1 MREAAGDE
9 RGQRRRGAGGKGW
22 VRLAG
27 SGRDGPTL
35 TKWAQPISN
44 PLSRIIVEPNK
55 AQPKSKFSWKLDSSS
70 SFFLTQQPPKPVV
83 HSSDQTQQVKPRR
96 TQSTIAMTR
105 IETYEDF
112 VKVHGLLLAASGLPQ
127 SLHRQL
133 FQKLLSESFDG
144 GSHFQI
150 EPTED
155 GRQRRLVLTSDSMP
169 EHSDVFLIDHAW
181 TFRLSDAYKQ
191 LMEVPGLAER
201 MAAIMCV
208 DADLNSE
215 SEEDRLSEGNAK
227 RSVLEVLENEITE
240 ANGNVRW
247 LELED
252 LDIDDETLSSLDLS
266 TKSPKYSKNRHR
278 RCLVARRPG
287 RVGGDELAD
296 KVHRELPNLEIY
308 NSKFT
313 SKYDEWA
320 MGFCGGVYDKE
331 NPGSVDQPDNAL
343 KQVTDLDL
351 SNRCIHNLFNKA
363 FTPLQLPC
371 LSYLNLRGNPLE
383 ETAVGDLLQLLRNFP
398 SLQSLEVDI
407 PGPLGESAVQILES
421 LPNISVLNDVNASKI
436 FETEKDVVDSVLQPR
451 LPEWTADEPLTD
463 RVINAMWLY
472 LMTYRLADEEKIDET
487 SVLYV
492 MDELGSA
499 LRHSDEPNFRVAPF
513 LFMPEGTLASAVS
526 FSILWPIQNVQK
538 GYECT
543 RDYLFGIG
551 EDKQRSARLTAWFNT
566 PENYFIRE
574 YEKHQ
579 RSLKSK
585 NLTSLTLDSCPTRSL
600 HRSETSALHVYT
612 DIPQVEE
619 LLTRP
624 EFVITTDPK
633 DAEIIWTCTQVD
645 EDMKKA
651 TGITDNQYINQFP
664 FEACIVMKHHLAE
677 TIQKAHGFPEWL
689 QPTYNLETHLSQLI
703 GDYCVRKRDGLNNLW
718 ILKPWNMARTIDTT
732 VTGNR
737 SAIIRLME
745 TGPKICQKYI
755 EHPALFQ
762 GKKFDIRYIVLVRSM
777 NPLEIFLSDTFWV
790 RLANNQYSLDR
801 HSLFEYETHFTVM
814 NYRGTLN
821 HKNTSEFVREFEQEH
836 QVNWLDIHSRV
847 KKMIRSVFE
856 AAAQVH
862 PEMHSTT
869 SRAMY
874 GVDVMLDSSFQPKL
888 LEVTY
893 CPDCGR
899 ACKYDM
905 EAIVGDKEVI
915 RGRDFYNYVFGCLFL
930 NETTHVRP
938 L

>member
-1 MREAAGDE
+1 
-9 RGQRRRGAGGKGW
+9 
-22 VRLAG
+22 
-27 SGRDGPTL
+27 
-35 TKWAQPISN
+35 
-44 PLSRIIVEPNK
+44 
-55 AQPKSKFSWKLDSSS
+55 
-70 SFFLTQQPPKPVV
+70 
-83 HSSDQTQQVKPRR
+83 
-96 TQSTIAMTR
+96 MTR

-208 DADLNSE
+208 DADLNSD

-266 TKSPKYSKNRHR
+266 TKCPGLFALSLCGNKLENVGVVVPEITKLKNLRALWLNNNPVVQN
-278 RCLVARRPG
+278 C
-287 RVGGDELAD
+287 GDELAD
-296 KVHRELPNLEIY
+296 KVLRELPNLEIY

-313 SKYDEWA
+313 SNYGEWA
-320 MGFCGGVYDKE
+320 LGFCGGVYDKE
-331 NPGSVDQPDNAL
+331 NPGSIDQPDNTL

-383 ETAVGDLLQLLRNFP
+383 EIAVGDLSQLLRNFP

-421 LPNISVLNDVNASKI
+421 LPNLSVLNGVNASKI
-436 FETEKDVVDSVLQPR
+436 FETEKDVVDSVLQPH

-574 YEKHQ
+574 YEKHR

-585 NLTSLTLDSCPTRSL
+585 NLTSLMLDSCPTRSL
-600 HRSETSALHVYT
+600 HRSETSALRVYT

-677 TIQKAHGFPEWL
+677 TIQKAHGSPEWL

-732 VTGNR
+732 VTGNI

-790 RLANNQYSLDR
+790 RLANNQYSLDQ

-847 KKMIRSVFE
+847 EKMIRSVFE

-905 EAIVGDKEVI
+905 EAIVGDRELV
-915 RGRDFYNYVFGCLFL
+915 RARDFYNYVFGCLFL
-930 NETTHVRP
+930 NETTHVSP

>member
-1 MREAAGDE
+1 MFLFFLALSRHKQRETVTDFTA
-9 RGQRRRGAGGKGW
+9 
-22 VRLAG
+22 V
-27 SGRDGPTL
+27 TL
-35 TKWAQPISN
+35 KPLPSQSN
-44 PLSRIIVEPNK
+44 PTV
-55 AQPKSKFSWKLDSSS
+55 AMSK
-70 SFFLTQQPPKPVV
+70 
-83 HSSDQTQQVKPRR
+83 
-96 TQSTIAMTR
+96 

-155 GRQRRLVLTSDSMP
+155 GHQRRLVLTSDSMP
-169 EHSDVFLIDHAW
+169 AHSDVFLVDHAW

-208 DADLNSE
+208 DTDLNSD
-215 SEEDRLSEGNAK
+215 SEENRESNGK
-227 RSVLEVLENEITE
+227 RSVLEVMESEITE
-240 ANGNVRW
+240 ARGNVRW

-252 LDIDDETLSSLDLS
+252 LDMDDETLSSLDLAAKFPDLLALS
-266 TKSPKYSKNRHR
+266 LCGNKLESVEVVVQEVTKFKNLKALWLDNNPVVQNR
-278 RCLVARRPG
+278 
-287 RVGGDELAD
+287 GDELAD
-296 KVHRELPNLEIY
+296 KFLREMPSLEIY
-308 NSKFT
+308 NSRFT
-313 SKYDEWA
+313 SNFGEWA
-320 MGFCGGVYDKE
+320 VGFCGGVYDKE
-331 NPGSVDQPDNAL
+331 NPGSIDQPDNAVHH
-343 KQVTDLDL
+343 VTDLDL
-351 SNRCIHNLFNKA
+351 SNRSIHNIFNKFQA
-363 FTPLQLPC
+363 FSPAQLPC
-371 LSYLNLRGNPLE
+371 LSYLNLRGNPLD
-383 ETAVGDLLQLLRNFP
+383 ETSAGDLLHLLRNFP

-421 LPNISVLNDVNASKI
+421 LPNVSVLNGVNASKVL
-436 FETEKDVVDSVLQPR
+436 ETEKDVVDSALQPR
-451 LPEWTADEPLTD
+451 LPEWSADEPLTD
-463 RVINAMWLY
+463 RVISAMWLY
-472 LMTYRLADEEKIDET
+472 LMTYRVADEEKIDET
-487 SVLYV
+487 SVWYV

-513 LFMPEGTLASAVS
+513 LFMQEGTLASAVS
-526 FSILWPIQNVQK
+526 FTILWPIQNVQK

-551 EDKQRSARLTAWFNT
+551 EDKQRSARLTAWFHT

-574 YEKHQ
+574 YEKH
-579 RSLKSK
+579 RMSLKSK
-585 NLTSLTLDSCPTRSL
+585 NLPSQSSEPCPARSL
-600 HRSETSALHVYT
+600 LRSETSALRVYT

-624 EFVITTDPK
+624 EFVITTDLK
-633 DAEIIWTCTQVD
+633 DADIIWTGTQVD

-651 TGITDNQYINQFP
+651 TGITENQYVNQFP

-677 TIQKAHGFPEWL
+677 TIQKAHGFPDWL

-732 VTGNR
+732 VTSNI

-762 GKKFDIRYIVLVRSM
+762 GRKFDIRYLVLVRSM
-777 NPLEIFLSDTFWV
+777 NPLEIFLADTFWV
-790 RLANNQYSLDR
+790 RLANNQYSLDK

-821 HKNTSEFVREFEQEH
+821 HKNTSEFVIEFEQEH
-836 QVNWLDIHSRV
+836 KVNWLDIHSRV
-847 KKMIRSVFE
+847 TKMIRSVFE

-862 PEMHSTT
+862 PEMHSPT

-874 GVDVMLDSSFQPKL
+874 GVDVMLDSCFQPKL

-905 EAIVGDKEVI
+905 NSIVGDQELV
-915 RGRDFYNYVFGCLFL
+915 RARNFYNYVFGCLFL
-930 NETTHVRP
+930 NETTHVSP